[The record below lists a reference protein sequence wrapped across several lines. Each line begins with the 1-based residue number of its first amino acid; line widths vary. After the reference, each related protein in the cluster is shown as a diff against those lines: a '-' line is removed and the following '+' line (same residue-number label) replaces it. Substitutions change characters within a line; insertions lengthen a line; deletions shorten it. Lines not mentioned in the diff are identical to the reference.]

1 MGAQAPIT
9 TVTATSGASKDM
21 PGTYIL
27 ALLLHSYVSS
37 PGQQRAGVVFRRG
50 WECSHCSLARSEA
63 ASRALVSASVLV
75 SVCLGIVGCAI
86 GLVGTVATALP
97 CRERS

>member
-9 TVTATSGASKDM
+9 TVTATSGVSMDM
-21 PGTYIL
+21 PGTYM
-27 ALLLHSYVSS
+27 LHSYVSS
-37 PGQQRAGVVFRRG
+37 VCKGGSLGLGVAFRRG
-50 WECSHCSLARSEA
+50 WQRSQCSLARSEA

-86 GLVGTVATALP
+86 GFVGTVATALP